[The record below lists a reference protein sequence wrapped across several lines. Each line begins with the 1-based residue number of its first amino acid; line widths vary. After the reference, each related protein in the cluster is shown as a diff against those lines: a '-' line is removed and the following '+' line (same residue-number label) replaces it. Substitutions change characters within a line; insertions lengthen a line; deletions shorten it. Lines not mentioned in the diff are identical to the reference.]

1 MKLIV
6 ALLADFGRDQR
17 GATAIEYAFIAALM
31 TVATIATIAQIGL
44 NVRDLTSGVM
54 GGLN

>member
-31 TVATIATIAQIGL
+31 SVATIATITQIGL
-44 NVRDLTSGVM
+44 NVGDLTSRVM
-54 GGLN
+54 AGLN

>member
-1 MKLIV
+1 MKRIV

-31 TVATIATIAQIGL
+31 SVATIATITQIGL
-44 NVRDLTSGVM
+44 NVGDLTSRVM
-54 GGLN
+54 AGLN